1 VFQYLCTLIVALLLN
16 VAQSTNVLRWWTI

>member
-1 VFQYLCTLIVALLLN
+1 VFQYLRTLTVVLLLN